1 MAIYGAK
8 GLRVAKITSDTVADA
23 FPVYE
28 TAVSMGALVAV
39 TDTITYAEA
48 KNYGDNELQEYVSEF
63 QELGVDV
70 EITELPME
78 VAALIYGATLGEDGG
93 IAYKTGDAAPDVGAA
108 FYTTKMVKK
117 DGVTSKLFQ
126 GVRYTSLKGSRQGAS
141 YNTKGQSITFANG
154 KAHFVGKASANGV
167 FQEFSDNFATEAEAI
182 AWLDEK
188 LPLATA

>member
-8 GLRVAKITSDTVADA
+8 GLRAAKIKSDAAADSA
-23 FPVYE
+23 PVYE
-28 TAVSMGALVAV
+28 GAVSMGALVAV

-48 KNYGDNELQEYVSEF
+48 KNYGDNDLQEYVSEF

-70 EITELPME
+70 EITEIPME
-78 VAALIYGATLGEDGG
+78 VASMIYGAKLDQDGG
-93 IAYKTGDAAPDVGAA
+93 IAYKTGDTAPDVGIG

-117 DGVTSKLFQ
+117 DGVTGKYFQ
-126 GVRYTSLKGSRQGAS
+126 GVVYPSLKGSRQGAS

-167 FQEFSDNFATEAEAI
+167 FQEFSENFAAEAEAI
-182 AWLDEK
+182 AWLEKK
-188 LPLATA
+188 LPMAKA

>member
-8 GLRVAKITSDTVADA
+8 GLRAAKIASDAVADA
-23 FPVYE
+23 YPTYE
-28 TAVSMGALVAV
+28 KAVSMGALVAV

-48 KNYGDNELQEYVSEF
+48 RNYGDNELQEYVSEF

-70 EITELPME
+70 EVTEIPME
-78 VAALIYGATLGEDGG
+78 VAALIYGATLAEDGS
-93 IAYKTGDAAPDVGAA
+93 IAYKTGDAAPDVGVG

-117 DGVTSKLFQ
+117 DGVTSKYFQ
-126 GVRYTSLKGSRQGAS
+126 GVVYPSLKGSRQGAT

-167 FQEFSDNFATEAEAI
+167 FQAFSDNFTTEAEAI
-182 AWLDEK
+182 AWLEEK
-188 LPLATA
+188 LPLNA